1 MTDDR
6 PRYTIAA
13 VSKLTGINC
22 HTLRVWEKRYGY
34 PRPAR
39 SPTGQRRYDDDQV
52 RGLIR
57 ASSRVKR
64 GEPPR
69 IVLAEVRLGH
79 LDSAWVVTEPH
90 VRAAGELVDR
100 LDAGDPIAAMNLDS
114 YQSDP
119 WEQLRILEVALT
131 EIGERWYRRDTQIFQ
146 EHFASGFIRHK
157 LAGMIETVRQRN
169 PHPDQLAVLS
179 TLSGERHEGGILAVA
194 LALELQGWR
203 AIYLGPDLPIEQLR
217 GAVTLW
223 KPQATLLSF
232 TLSRNLNTKFREL
245 GDIHET
251 PIFVGGRSI
260 VNHQRLAR
268 SRGLIPLMVNATEM
282 REPFLRELE
291 IWTPGGRPSS
301 EEEAAFEAQAND
313 ASSDL
318 ESDDHDDTRER
329 TGSSASLSMDSTL
342 ARSVQRDDDPNLA
355 MN

>member
-1 MTDDR
+1 MTDDHR

-57 ASSRVKR
+57 ASHRVKR

-69 IVLAEVRLGH
+69 IVLAEVRLGR
-79 LDSAWVVTEPH
+79 LDPSWVVTEPH
-90 VRAAGELVDR
+90 VRAASELIDR
-100 LDAGDPIAAMNLDS
+100 LDAGDPIAAMNYLDS

-157 LAGMIETVRQRN
+157 LAGMIETARQRN
-169 PHPDQLAVLS
+169 HHPNQLAVLA

-194 LALELQGWR
+194 VALELQGWR
-203 AIYLGPDLPIEQLR
+203 AIYLGPDLPIDQLR

-223 KPQATLLSF
+223 KPQAALLSF
-232 TLSRNLNTKFREL
+232 TLSRNLNAKFREL
-245 GDIHET
+245 GTIREI

-268 SRGLIPLMVNATEM
+268 SRGLIPMLVNATEM
-282 REPFLRELE
+282 RDPFLRELDL
-291 IWTPGGRPSS
+291 WTPSRPPCS
-301 EEEAAFEAQAND
+301 EEEAATDAQADLSSSDAKSSSDNLSED
-313 ASSDL
+313 RNGHDREASAPLASSL
-318 ESDDHDDTRER
+318 TLTPS
-329 TGSSASLSMDSTL
+329 TGSA
-342 ARSVQRDDDPNLA
+342 QG
-355 MN
+355 